1 MTNYGELLKRWEYQ
15 TILSVS
21 WETCTRVKKQQLEPC
36 MGELIGS
43 GLRKEYNKALCC
55 HPVYLTYM
63 LKTSWQMS
71 GWMSYKQK
79 SREAE
84 ETSTTTDMQMITI
97 LWQKAKN
104 ERTSFLILNLFLI
117 EE

>member
-1 MTNYGELLKRWEYQ
+1 
-15 TILSVS
+15 
-21 WETCTRVKKQQLEPC
+21 
-36 MGELIGS
+36 
-43 GLRKEYNKALCC
+43 
-55 HPVYLTYM
+55 
-63 LKTSWQMS
+63 MS